1 MVRVHNHTAG
11 LTMAYKK
18 LSDAMSGK
26 PPPPKPAPP
35 TQVIGKPVKHSNER
49 SKDPVVQAEIAKRM
63 AAQAAAAKAAENVV
77 PQITRPKR

>member
-1 MVRVHNHTAG
+1 
-11 LTMAYKK
+11 MAYKK

-35 TQVIGKPVKHSNER
+35 TKVQGTVARSTGER

-63 AAQAAAAKAAENVV
+63 AAQAAAQNVV
-77 PQITRPKR
+77 PQITQRPKR